1 MKLCIRTGVLRQILK
16 YEEFEDDYYGVFTL
30 NGEEYDVC
38 DKEYFSTRYKKLK
51 SKTLN
56 GSLDY
61 DLFVLNPKNKD
72 TTPEQYRECLYDALN
87 QIVELI
93 KKS

>member
-1 MKLCIRTGVLRQILK
+1 MKLYIRTGALGQILK
-16 YEEFEDDYYGVFTL
+16 YEEFEDGYYGIFTL
-30 NGEEYDVC
+30 DGEEYDIC
-38 DKEYFSTRYKKLK
+38 SKEDFSKLYKKVK
-51 SKTLN
+51 QEATN

-61 DLFVLNPKNKD
+61 DLFVLNPENKD
-72 TTPEQYRECLYDALN
+72 TTPEQYRECLYDVLN

>member
-1 MKLCIRTGVLRQILK
+1 MKLCVRTGVLGEILK
-16 YEEFEDDYYGVFTL
+16 YEEFEDGYYGVFTL
-30 NGEEYDVC
+30 NGEQYDVC
-38 DKEYFSTRYKKLK
+38 TKEDFSRLYKKVK
-51 SKTLN
+51 REATN

-72 TTPEQYRECLYDALN
+72 TTPEQYKDCLYDALI
-87 QIVELI
+87 QIVELT

>member
-16 YEEFEDDYYGVFTL
+16 YEEFEDNYYGVFTL
-30 NGEEYDVC
+30 NGEEYDIC
-38 DKEYFSTRYKKLK
+38 SKEDFSKRYKKLK
-51 SKTLN
+51 SKTSN

-61 DLFVLNPKNKD
+61 DLFVLNPENVN
-72 TTPEQYRECLYDALN
+72 TTAGQYKECLYDALN

>member
-1 MKLCIRTGVLRQILK
+1 MKLCIRTGVLGQILK
-16 YEEFEDDYYGVFTL
+16 YEEFEGDYYGVFTL
-30 NGEEYDVC
+30 KGEEYDIC
-38 DKEYFSTRYKKLK
+38 SKEDFSKMYKKLK
-51 SKTLN
+51 QKTPN

-61 DLFVLNPKNKD
+61 DLFVLNPENVN
-72 TTPEQYRECLYDALN
+72 TTAGQYKECLYDALN

>member
-38 DKEYFSTRYKKLK
+38 SKEDFSNRYKKIK
-51 SKTLN
+51 SKISN

-61 DLFVLNPKNKD
+61 DLFVLNPENKS
-72 TTPEQYRECLYDALN
+72 TTSEQYQECLYDALK

-93 KKS
+93 KKY

>member
-1 MKLCIRTGVLRQILK
+1 MKLCVRTGVLSQILK

-30 NGEEYDVC
+30 DGEEYEVC
-38 DKEYFSTRYKKLK
+38 SKENFFKSYKRVKQE
-51 SKTLN
+51 TPN

-61 DLFVLNPKNKD
+61 DLFVLNPENKN
-72 TTPEQYRECLYDALN
+72 TTPEQYKDCLYDALN
-87 QIVELI
+87 QIVELT